1 MTPAYPLSL
10 LGFEPAWRGRA
21 LSGRPLDILA
31 ALADSEEAR
40 MGDGAI
46 IEALWPE
53 DAPARPLRALHV
65 VVSRVRALVGDGVVE
80 RVGDGYRLVLA
91 AADVDARDLAARAAR
106 ARACAAAGQWARVL
120 ELTDDLPRP
129 PESGAATAPAQSPPR
144 RPATRAGSRRA
155 DGALPP
161 SPLAR
166 LREHAAADA
175 AAAGR
180 ARALALETTGDHER
194 AAPLLRAAVE
204 DDPGDETVLAA
215 LIRAGA
221 WARSPAAAMEI

>member
-10 LGFEPAWRGRA
+10 LGSEPAWRGRA

-46 IEALWPE
+46 IAALWPE

-106 ARACAAAGQWARVL
+106 A
-120 ELTDDLPRP
+120 
-129 PESGAATAPAQSPPR
+129 
-144 RPATRAGSRRA
+144 
-155 DGALPP
+155 
-161 SPLAR
+161 
-166 LREHAAADA
+166 
-175 AAAGR
+175 
-180 ARALALETTGDHER
+180 
-194 AAPLLRAAVE
+194 
-204 DDPGDETVLAA
+204 
-215 LIRAGA
+215 
-221 WARSPAAAMEI
+221 